1 MIIKPGQLVDSIFQ
15 IEIGGILSNVDP
27 LTTPIVQVYRNQ
39 ILTSL
44 TPTITNPKTGI
55 YQFSFEIPTNWTDYD
70 QVSVWIESEIN
81 GFVAKTFKPIGTV
94 LNIEKEKLDEVWK
107 LLGLDSANP
116 VTHTTTQI
124 TIGNSAQIDLTIDE
138 QNNTVIS
145 QRV

>member
-1 MIIKPGQLVDSIFQ
+1 MIIKPGQLVESIFQ
-15 IEIGGILSNVDP
+15 IEISGVLTNVDP

-39 ILTSL
+39 LLTSL
-44 TPTITNPKTGI
+44 IPTITNPKTGV
-55 YQFSFEIPTNWTDYD
+55 YQFSFEVPTNWLDYD
-70 QVSVWIESEIN
+70 QISVWIESEIS

-107 LLGLDSANP
+107 LLGLDATNP

-124 TIGNSAQIDLTIDE
+124 SIGSTAQIDLSIDE
-138 QNNTVIS
+138 QNNTVVS